1 MPEKFSRTEV
11 SNKIQ
16 AMPTTLM
23 AFNLKIGGGLKV
35 TEVLGLKSTEKGTR
49 NKEALHD
56 MVMKR
61 LAKYVEKGD

>member
-1 MPEKFSRTEV
+1 
-11 SNKIQ
+11 
-16 AMPTTLM
+16 MPTTLM